1 MVLTYISYCVT
12 LNNSSNNNNKGRR
25 LMKFTTSNAVKE
37 LKLLRCKKSY
47 NNNEILD
54 YHTCLNIIEE
64 ELCNGDSVIID
75 LSTFDTESP
84 DECYRAIQ
92 NAKKR

>member
-1 MVLTYISYCVT
+1 
-12 LNNSSNNNNKGRR
+12 
-25 LMKFTTSNAVKE
+25 MKFTTNEAVKE

-64 ELCNGDSVIID
+64 ELCNGDCVMID
-75 LSTFDTESP
+75 LSTFDTSSP
-84 DECYRAIQ
+84 DECYKAIQ
-92 NAKKR
+92 NAMKR

>member
-1 MVLTYISYCVT
+1 
-12 LNNSSNNNNKGRR
+12 
-25 LMKFTTSNAVKE
+25 MKFTTNEAVKE

-84 DECYRAIQ
+84 DECYRVIQ